1 MRREGQ
7 LSQPVVKGRCGRER
21 ARLNGGGACGMTQ
34 SIRYLKTPDGV
45 RLAWATL
52 GRGPTLVK
60 AANWLSHLTYDLES
74 PVWRHWIEFLSQHYR
89 LIRYDERG
97 SGMSDWEVADLSPAR
112 WDEDLEAV
120 VEASDPGEQFVLL
133 GMSQGA
139 AAAIAYAVR
148 HPKRISRL
156 ILYGGYA
163 KGWAHR
169 PESDGYRRYRAILD
183 LVQLGWGKDN
193 PAFRQL
199 FAAQFVPGASA
210 EQFTWFNELCRRT
223 TTPEI
228 ATRLLEAR
236 GDLNV
241 RDLLPRVQVPA
252 LVLHARQ
259 DEIVPFEAGKQLAAE
274 IPNAE
279 FVPLDSRNHI
289 LLADEP
295 AWLIFKDAVLEFTGR
310 PRAFGAQDPLLATL
324 SVRERQILAAVVS
337 GQSNSEIGAA
347 LSVSEKTV
355 RNSLTR
361 IFEKLGVRTRTQ
373 AAVLAR
379 DRGFSWP

>member
-1 MRREGQ
+1 M
-7 LSQPVVKGRCGRER
+7 V
-21 ARLNGGGACGMTQ
+21 Q
-34 SIRYLKTPDGV
+34 SIRYLKTRDGV
-45 RLAWATL
+45 RLAWGVL
-52 GRGPTLVK
+52 GQGPTLVK

-74 PVWRHWIEFLSQHYR
+74 PIWRHWIEFLSQHFR
-89 LIRYDERG
+89 LVRYDERG

-112 WDEDLEAV
+112 WGEDLEAV
-120 VEASDPGEQFVLL
+120 IEASDPGEQFVVL

-139 AAAIAYAVR
+139 ATAITYAVS
-148 HPKRISRL
+148 HPERISRL
-156 ILYGGYA
+156 ILYGGYS
-163 KGWAHR
+163 KGWMHR
-169 PESDGYRRYRAILD
+169 PESDGYRRYRAIVD

-193 PAFRQL
+193 PVFRQL
-199 FAAQFVPGASA
+199 FAAQFVPGATP

-241 RDLLPRVQVPA
+241 RDLLPRVRVPT
-252 LVLHARQ
+252 LVLHARH

-289 LLADEP
+289 LLAEEP
-295 AWLIFKDAVLEFTGR
+295 AWPHFKDAVLEFTGR
-310 PRAFGAQDPLLATL
+310 PRTAGAEDPLLATL

-347 LSVSEKTV
+347 LFLSEKTV

-379 DRGFSWP
+379 DRGFSGP

>member
-1 MRREGQ
+1 M
-7 LSQPVVKGRCGRER
+7 
-21 ARLNGGGACGMTQ
+21 AQ

-45 RLAWATL
+45 RLAWAAL

-74 PVWRHWIEFLSQHYR
+74 PIWRHWIDFLSQHYR

-97 SGMSDWEVADLSPAR
+97 SGMSDWEVADLSQAR
-112 WDEDLEAV
+112 WGEDLEAV
-120 VEASDPGEQFVLL
+120 IEASDPGEQFVLL

-139 AAAIAYAVR
+139 VAAITYAVR
-148 HPKRISRL
+148 HPERVSRL
-156 ILYGGYA
+156 ILYGGYS
-163 KGWAHR
+163 KGWAQR
-169 PESDGYRRYRAILD
+169 PESEGYRRYRAIVD

-193 PAFRQL
+193 PVFRQL
-199 FAAQFVPGASA
+199 FAAQFVPGASP
-210 EQFTWFNELCRRT
+210 EQFAWFNELCRRT

-228 ATRLLEAR
+228 ATRLLTAR

-241 RDLLPRVQVPA
+241 RSLLPLVRVPT
-252 LVLHARQ
+252 LVLHARY

-279 FVPLDSRNHI
+279 FVSLDSRNHI

-295 AWLIFKDAVLEFTGR
+295 AWAIFTDAVLEFTGR

-347 LSVSEKTV
+347 LLISEKAV

-379 DRGFSWP
+379 DRGFAGS

>member
-1 MRREGQ
+1 M
-7 LSQPVVKGRCGRER
+7 
-21 ARLNGGGACGMTQ
+21 AQ
-34 SIRYLKTPDGV
+34 SVRYLKTPDGV
-45 RLAWATL
+45 RLAWAAL

-74 PVWRHWIEFLSQHYR
+74 PIWRHWIDFLSQHYR

-112 WDEDLEAV
+112 WGEDLEAV
-120 VEASDPGEQFVLL
+120 IEASDPGEQFVLL

-139 AAAIAYAVR
+139 VAAITYAVR
-148 HPKRISRL
+148 HPERVSRL
-156 ILYGGYA
+156 ILYGGYS
-163 KGWAHR
+163 KGWAQR
-169 PESDGYRRYRAILD
+169 PESEGYRRYRAIVD

-199 FAAQFVPGASA
+199 FAAQFVPGASP
-210 EQFTWFNELCRRT
+210 EQFAWFNELCRRT

-228 ATRLLEAR
+228 ATRLLTAR

-241 RDLLPRVQVPA
+241 RNLLALVRVPT
-252 LVLHARQ
+252 LVLHARH

-279 FVPLDSRNHI
+279 FVSLDSRNHI

-324 SVRERQILAAVVS
+324 SVRERQILAALVS

-347 LSVSEKTV
+347 LFVSEKTV

-379 DRGFSWP
+379 DRGFSGP

>member
-1 MRREGQ
+1 M
-7 LSQPVVKGRCGRER
+7 
-21 ARLNGGGACGMTQ
+21 AR

-52 GRGPTLVK
+52 GRGPALVK

-74 PVWRHWIEFLSQHYR
+74 PIWRHWIDFLSQHYR

-112 WDEDLEAV
+112 WGEDLEAV
-120 VEASDPGEQFVLL
+120 IQASDPGDQFVLL
-133 GMSQGA
+133 GISQGA
-139 AAAIAYAVR
+139 VAAITYAVG
-148 HPKRISRL
+148 HPERVSHL
-156 ILYGGYA
+156 ILYGGYS
-163 KGWAHR
+163 KGWAQR
-169 PESDGYRRYRAILD
+169 PESEGYRRYRAIVD
-183 LVQLGWGKDN
+183 LVLLGWGKDN
-193 PAFRQL
+193 PVFRQL
-199 FAAQFVPGASA
+199 FAAQFVPGASP
-210 EQFTWFNELCRRT
+210 EQFAWFNELCRRT

-228 ATRLLEAR
+228 AARLLTAR
-236 GDLNV
+236 GDLNI
-241 RDLLPRVQVPA
+241 RNLLPLVRVPT
-252 LVLHARQ
+252 LVLHARH
-259 DEIVPFEAGKQLAAE
+259 DEIVPFEAGKQLATE

-279 FVPLDSRNHI
+279 FVSLDSRNHI

-347 LSVSEKTV
+347 LFVSEKTV

-379 DRGFSWP
+379 DRGFSGS